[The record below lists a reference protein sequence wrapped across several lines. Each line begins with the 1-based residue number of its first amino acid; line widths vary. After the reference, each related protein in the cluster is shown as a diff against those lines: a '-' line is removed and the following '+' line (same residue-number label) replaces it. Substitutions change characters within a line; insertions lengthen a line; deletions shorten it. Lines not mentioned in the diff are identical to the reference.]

1 MYKSSVEKELY
12 RNWYTRVMKG
22 NQRQAKRDRARKQEL
37 SAAGAV
43 TGQRDRQSELER
55 LRSRKQSENR
65 KHETA
70 SSVFDAHLR
79 PKLLDEEL
87 LIGCNTH
94 DDKY

>member
-1 MYKSSVEKELY
+1 MVHEGDERKSEAGKE
-12 RNWYTRVMKG
+12 RSGKKIGIECSRGCNRT
-22 NQRQAKRDRARKQEL
+22 E
-37 SAAGAV
+37 
-43 TGQRDRQSELER
+43 RQSELER

-70 SSVFDAHLR
+70 SSVLHRCSSQAQTLGSGGGE
-79 PKLLDEEL
+79 DEEL